1 MRRMKLSDIKIN
13 KAFANSIPKENK
25 MAECRDNW
33 RKYHKQDRY
42 VVINRDNFLI
52 DGYIQYLILKENNIE
67 EAVVKIS
74 NKPKN
79 HHNRINIKDWNIPYY
94 KNRTTTYIYGIHQ
107 NQKEK
112 KQYIW
117 RVPRLWKGWE
127 RDLLPGDKILVHTKY
142 GIRPIIITKIQWLD
156 KCPVDF
162 SVKKVFK
169 KIKK

>member
-74 NKPKN
+74 NKPN
-79 HHNRINIKDWNIPYY
+79 Y

-169 KIKK
+169 KIKKII

>member
-52 DGYIQYLILKENNIE
+52 DGYIQYLILKENNI
-67 EAVVKIS
+67 
-74 NKPKN
+74 KN
-79 HHNRINIKDWNIPYY
+79 AFVQVSDILRKCRDSY
-94 KNRTTTYIYGIHQ
+94 KTKMTTYIYGIHP
-107 NQKEK
+107 NQKQK